1 MFATAD
7 GELMIV
13 AANDRLFEKA
23 CHALGAPELAADER
37 FATNPLRIANREQ
50 LIPLLQERIGIETT
64 ADLLARLRGAGIPAS
79 PVNDLAA
86 VAEEEQ
92 LRATGI
98 LQELGGHELVSPPFS
113 VDGTRVRYRSEPP
126 LLGQHSRE
134 ILTEAGFTATEI
146 EELVA
151 AGVVRFGAPA
161 VT

>member
-1 MFATAD
+1 
-7 GELMIV
+7 MIV

-23 CHALGAPELAADER
+23 CQAVGAPELASDER
-37 FATNPLRIANREQ
+37 FATNPLRVANREQ
-50 LIPLLQERIGIETT
+50 LIPLLQERIATEPT
-64 ADLLARLRGAGIPAS
+64 AVLLTRLRDAGVPAS

-113 VDGTRVRYRSEPP
+113 ADGERVRYGSEPP

-134 ILTEAGFTATEI
+134 ILAEAGFAEAEI
-146 EELVA
+146 GALVE
-151 AGVVRFGAPA
+151 AGVVGQYPA
-161 VT
+161 AK